1 MNYDAVVVGGGVAG
15 LTAAAYLVNAGR
27 STLLCEKESSC
38 GGLVNTFVRDGFH
51 YDGGAR
57 AMESSGI
64 ILPMLRQLG
73 IEVDHVR
80 SQVSVGIED
89 RVIRLASKEDLV
101 DYESLLVSLYPEN
114 KAEIE
119 AIIVQIRK
127 ITDYMDVLYGIDN
140 PLFLDM
146 KKDREYL
153 VKVIVPWMFK
163 YALTIP
169 KISAMHAP
177 VVDYLRRYTRNQS
190 LLDIITQHFFQQ
202 TPAYFALSYI
212 KLYLEYVYP
221 MGGTG
226 KMVEKMVSFIENH
239 GGRIRTSSRI
249 VKVDPGK
256 RLLTDANGEQISYQR
271 LVWAADQKALYRGLE
286 LENVN
291 DDKVK
296 SAVVERQALLKDK
309 TGNDSVLTLF
319 LGLDLDKSYFSS
331 KASEHFFYTPSRTG
345 QSVAGSPPL
354 EAGRQA
360 IEKWMQDFFRL
371 TTYEISIPVLRDSSL
386 APPGK
391 TGLIVSMLFDYGL
404 TRAIQEMGWY
414 EAFKTYCEQLMIENL
429 DSTIFPGL
437 KNAVIHQFSSTPLTM
452 EKYSGNT
459 DGAIT
464 GWSFTNLSMPAES
477 RLPKIANSIRT
488 PIPGVY
494 QAGQWT
500 FSPSGL
506 PVSILTG
513 KLAADKV
520 IAELKAR

>member
-1 MNYDAVVVGGGVAG
+1 
-15 LTAAAYLVNAGR
+15 
-27 STLLCEKESSC
+27 
-38 GGLVNTFVRDGFH
+38 
-51 YDGGAR
+51 
-57 AMESSGI
+57 
-64 ILPMLRQLG
+64 
-73 IEVDHVR
+73 
-80 SQVSVGIED
+80 
-89 RVIRLASKEDLV
+89 
-101 DYESLLVSLYPEN
+101 
-114 KAEIE
+114 
-119 AIIVQIRK
+119 
-127 ITDYMDVLYGIDN
+127 
-140 PLFLDM
+140 
-146 KKDREYL
+146 
-153 VKVIVPWMFK
+153 
-163 YALTIP
+163 
-169 KISAMHAP
+169 
-177 VVDYLRRYTRNQS
+177 
-190 LLDIITQHFFQQ
+190 
-202 TPAYFALSYI
+202 
-212 KLYLEYVYP
+212 
-221 MGGTG
+221 
-226 KMVEKMVSFIENH
+226 
-239 GGRIRTSSRI
+239 
-249 VKVDPGK
+249 
-256 RLLTDANGEQISYQR
+256 
-271 LVWAADQKALYRGLE
+271 
-286 LENVN
+286 
-291 DDKVK
+291 VK
-296 SAVVERQALLKDK
+296 SAILERQALLKDK

-360 IEKWMQDFFRL
+360 IDKWMEDFFRL

-391 TGLIVSMLFDYGL
+391 TGLIVSLLFDYGL

-414 EAFKTYCEQLMIENL
+414 EAFKTYCEQLMIKNL

-437 KNAVIHQFSSTPLTM
+437 KNAIIHQFSSTPLTM

-464 GWSFTNLSMPAES
+464 GWSFTNLTMPAES

-520 IAELKAR
+520 IAELKAK

>member
-1 MNYDAVVVGGGVAG
+1 MVA
-15 LTAAAYLVNAGR
+15 
-27 STLLCEKESSC
+27 
-38 GGLVNTFVRDGFH
+38 
-51 YDGGAR
+51 
-57 AMESSGI
+57 
-64 ILPMLRQLG
+64 
-73 IEVDHVR
+73 
-80 SQVSVGIED
+80 
-89 RVIRLASKEDLV
+89 
-101 DYESLLVSLYPEN
+101 
-114 KAEIE
+114 
-119 AIIVQIRK
+119 
-127 ITDYMDVLYGIDN
+127 
-140 PLFLDM
+140 
-146 KKDREYL
+146 
-153 VKVIVPWMFK
+153 
-163 YALTIP
+163 
-169 KISAMHAP
+169 
-177 VVDYLRRYTRNQS
+177 
-190 LLDIITQHFFQQ
+190 
-202 TPAYFALSYI
+202 
-212 KLYLEYVYP
+212 
-221 MGGTG
+221 
-226 KMVEKMVSFIENH
+226 FIENH
-239 GGRIRTSSRI
+239 GGKIHTSSQI

-256 RLLTDANGEQISYQR
+256 RLLTDANGEQIGYRR

-286 LENVN
+286 LGNVD

-296 SAVVERQALLKDK
+296 SAILERQALLKDK